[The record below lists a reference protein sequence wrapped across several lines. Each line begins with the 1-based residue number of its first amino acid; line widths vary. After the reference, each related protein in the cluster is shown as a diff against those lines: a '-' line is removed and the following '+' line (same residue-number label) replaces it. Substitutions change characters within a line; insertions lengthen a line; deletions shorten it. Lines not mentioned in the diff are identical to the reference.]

1 MTVTIT
7 DGRAMQSGQ
16 RPAAE
21 LEWRYQALRQPSVA
35 CCHAANSWT
44 TAIASHN
51 DRRFAGDD
59 VGLLRVRKCANMRT
73 VTPGEDL
80 LVTEQL
86 RLHTRDVWFSARL
99 YLW

>member
-1 MTVTIT
+1 
-7 DGRAMQSGQ
+7 
-16 RPAAE
+16 
-21 LEWRYQALRQPSVA
+21 
-35 CCHAANSWT
+35 
-44 TAIASHN
+44 
-51 DRRFAGDD
+51 
-59 VGLLRVRKCANMRT
+59 LLRVRKCANMRT